1 MPDLDFASSTPRA
14 RTTNDAILTRAGA
27 SAPFTHDLLLPD
39 SLFPNGFG
47 VPSLASD
54 PGSPADGLVW
64 YNSTTG
70 QLRMRLNG
78 LTRILD
84 AGPIT
89 HQAPGTGHYVP
100 MTMGGSSGGLGGSNG
115 AANRMDIYPFIPR
128 GDMTIDR
135 LSVNCTTAVAASTVK
150 IILYASDT
158 DGKPTALIVETA
170 TLDTASTGVKEAT
183 VSLTLRKGVTYWVGI
198 RHSGAPTL
206 SLFGQA
212 ATPELTTDGITVNP
226 RKVLRQTLTYA
237 TAAPDPWVYAVGDV
251 SSATTILACAIWMRS
266 A

>member
-39 SLFPNGFG
+39 SLFPDGFG

-84 AGPIT
+84 AGPIA
-89 HQAPGTGHYVP
+89 HQAPGTGHYVQ
-100 MTMGGSSGGLGGSNG
+100 MSMGGNSGGMGTLIG
-115 AANRMDIYPFIPR
+115 AADRMDIYPFTPR
-128 GDMTIDR
+128 GDLTIDR
-135 LSVNCTTAVAASTVK
+135 LSVNCTNSAAATTVK
-150 IILYASDT
+150 IVLYAADT
-158 DGKPTALIVETA
+158 NGKPAALIVETA
-170 TLDTASTGVKEAT
+170 TLDTSSTGVKEAT
-183 VSLTLRKGVTYWVGI
+183 VALTLRKGVTYWAGV

-206 SLFGQA
+206 TIFGTA
-212 ATPELTTDGITVNP
+212 ATPELTTDAITTNP
-226 RKVLRQTLTYA
+226 RKVLRRTLTYA
-237 TAAPDPWVYAVGDV
+237 TAATDPWGYLV
-251 SSATTILACAIWMRS
+251 SEVSNASTITGTGIWVRS
-266 A
+266 T